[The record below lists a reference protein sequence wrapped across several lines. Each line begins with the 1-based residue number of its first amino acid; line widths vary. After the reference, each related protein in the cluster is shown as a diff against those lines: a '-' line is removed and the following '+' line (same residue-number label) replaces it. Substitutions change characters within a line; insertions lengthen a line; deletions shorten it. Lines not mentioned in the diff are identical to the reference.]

1 MIDWPYIGFSGSI
14 IALGFVGFAGATLLP
29 LRSFRLMCKYA
40 HGWRSSVW
48 SRVALILVAVS
59 AAGVVVYGTPL
70 LVGLFHCL
78 TDMRCGPNRA
88 GGMISL
94 ALFGVGYLAF
104 EVVALVANL
113 LARRHGSAA

>member
-1 MIDWPYIGFSGSI
+1 MIDWSYIGFADSI
-14 IALGFVGFAGATLLP
+14 IALGFAGFVGVTLLP
-29 LRSFRLMCKYA
+29 LRSFVLMRKYA
-40 HGWRSSVW
+40 NGWSSSVW
-48 SRVALILVAVS
+48 SRSALILVAVA
-59 AAGVVVYGTPL
+59 AAGVVVYGAPI

-113 LARRHGSAA
+113 LARRRGSAA